1 MNCEKTCVKMEQ
13 LDNENDNEGEFE
25 NEEKKE
31 ADQIWKAFMQFDRE
45 PLGYMLTSDL
55 KNALEWLGESCTDDE
70 TYLMIATADP

>member
-1 MNCEKTCVKMEQ
+1 MEQ
-13 LDNENDNEGEFE
+13 LDNEIDAEGEFE

-45 PLGYMLTSDL
+45 HLGYMLTSDL

-70 TYLMIATADP
+70 TYLMIATADPQNTGNI

>member
-1 MNCEKTCVKMEQ
+1 MEQ
-13 LDNENDNEGEFE
+13 LDTENDAEGEFE

-45 PLGYMLTSDL
+45 HLGYMLTSDL

-70 TYLMIATADP
+70 TYLMIATADPQNTGNI

>member
-1 MNCEKTCVKMEQ
+1 MEQ
-13 LDNENDNEGEFE
+13 LDNEIDAEGEFE

-45 PLGYMLTSDL
+45 HLGYMLTSDL

>member
-1 MNCEKTCVKMEQ
+1 MEQ
-13 LDNENDNEGEFE
+13 LDNENDAEGEFE

-45 PLGYMLTSDL
+45 HLGYMLTSDL

-70 TYLMIATADP
+70 TYLMIATADPQNTGNI

>member
-1 MNCEKTCVKMEQ
+1 MEQ
-13 LDNENDNEGEFE
+13 LDTENDAEGEFE

-45 PLGYMLTSDL
+45 HLGYMLTSDL

>member
-1 MNCEKTCVKMEQ
+1 MEQ
-13 LDNENDNEGEFE
+13 LDNENDAEGEFE

-45 PLGYMLTSDL
+45 HLGYMLTSDL